1 MRNIIIWVMS
11 VLVMGTLCGCSCG
24 KKGNPS
30 SEISSISSTSSASL
44 FTTTQ
49 ASSKA
54 SEESTLLILR
64 ESKPS
69 GQIVTE
75 MAAAGWQSS
84 LAQASDLGIFNE
96 QSPVAIFTAKNENG
110 SILLLS
116 WFDSI
121 PAAELAYNSL
131 LPSDDNCLQ
140 KENGENYQQCLV
152 ILPESDGIWL
162 FRQIGG
168 CVFGGWATD
177 VSQKDWLI
185 SVMDAF
191 QS

>member
-1 MRNIIIWVMS
+1 MRNIIILFMS
-11 VLVMGTLCGCSCG
+11 VLVMVTLCGCSCG
-24 KKGNPS
+24 KKENS
-30 SEISSISSTSSASL
+30 SSQISSISSASL
-44 FTTTQ
+44 STLTQ
-49 ASSKA
+49 DSSKT
-54 SEESTLLILR
+54 SENSTLLVLR
-64 ESKPS
+64 DSKPS

-75 MAAAGWQSS
+75 MAVAGWQSS
-84 LAQASDLGIFNE
+84 SAQASDLGIFNE

-116 WFDSI
+116 WFDSVH
-121 PAAELAYNSL
+121 AAESAYDSL
-131 LPSDDNCLQ
+131 LPSDINCLH

-152 ILPESDGIWL
+152 VLPGSEGIWL

-168 CVFGGWATD
+168 CVFGGWAAD
-177 VSQKDWLI
+177 VSQKDWLV